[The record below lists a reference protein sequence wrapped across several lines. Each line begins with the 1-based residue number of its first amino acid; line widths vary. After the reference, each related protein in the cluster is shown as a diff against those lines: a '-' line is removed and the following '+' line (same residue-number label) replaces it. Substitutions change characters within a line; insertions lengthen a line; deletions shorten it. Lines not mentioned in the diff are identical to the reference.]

1 MQLIE
6 SWWIWRRRLRS
17 SNISY
22 MKHSQLLRD
31 YPQKN
36 LRKKKKNS
44 KGSWNCSL
52 SLLTLW
58 VYYRGKDY
66 PVFNVQSV
74 LGAQNVPKWHGIN
87 DTECNII
94 YDTEFVAYSW
104 HGINDTTLYLTWNS
118 DKMARDSRHGIK
130 ILWKFSK
137 KSLHW
142 GLWGE
147 KIKLSKNPC
156 MGTLRGHIRRCSC
169 KGDNF
174 FWKLLPKT
182 LGVRFL
188 HNKIV
193 LGILEI
199 FFVLRIFFGK

>member
-1 MQLIE
+1 MFGFGQTNVVWFKFEVPTNQNVLE
-6 SWWIWRRRLRS
+6 
-17 SNISY
+17 
-22 MKHSQLLRD
+22 QGTLLR
-31 YPQKN
+31 
-36 LRKKKKNS
+36 NS
-44 KGSWNCSL
+44 SIMFYS
-52 SLLTLW
+52 
-58 VYYRGKDY
+58 
-66 PVFNVQSV
+66 P
-74 LGAQNVPKWHGIN
+74 WHSI
-87 DTECNII
+87 
-94 YDTEFVAYSW
+94 
-104 HGINDTTLYLTWNS
+104 LYLCPDICLWQCPGGEILPIRIKLVILRNNS
-118 DKMARDSRHGIK
+118 MSLVECPVINSGSEIPCHKLASISTKFRVINFMTRDSRHGIK

-182 LGVRFL
+182 LSVRFL

-199 FFVLRIFFGK
+199 FFVLRIFFWK

>member
-1 MQLIE
+1 MIGPVIGEGADVVVVQKKHCHFYLWQCPGGEILP
-6 SWWIWRRRLRS
+6 IRIKLVILRNNS
-17 SNISY
+17 VSLVECRVINSGSEIPCHKLASIST
-22 MKHSQLLRD
+22 KFR
-31 YPQKN
+31 
-36 LRKKKKNS
+36 
-44 KGSWNCSL
+44 
-52 SLLTLW
+52 
-58 VYYRGKDY
+58 V
-66 PVFNVQSV
+66 
-74 LGAQNVPKWHGIN
+74 IN
-87 DTECNII
+87 FMT
-94 YDTEFVAYSW
+94 
-104 HGINDTTLYLTWNS
+104 
-118 DKMARDSRHGIK
+118 RDSRHGIK

-137 KSLHW
+137 KSLHR
-142 GLWGE
+142 GFWGE

-199 FFVLRIFFGK
+199 FFVLRIFFWK

>member
-1 MQLIE
+1 MGEQYYNHLWLL
-6 SWWIWRRRLRS
+6 SNSLAALPRFGLSNRLRI
-17 SNISY
+17 NFLF
-22 MKHSQLLRD
+22 QF
-31 YPQKN
+31 
-36 LRKKKKNS
+36 
-44 KGSWNCSL
+44 
-52 SLLTLW
+52 SLLVVIVVSIRLW
-58 VYYRGKDY
+58 QCPGGEILPIRIKLVILR
-66 PVFNVQSV
+66 NNSV
-74 LGAQNVPKWHGIN
+74 SLVECRVIN
-87 DTECNII
+87 SGSEIPCHKLASISTK
-94 YDTEFVAYSW
+94 FRV
-104 HGINDTTLYLTWNS
+104 INFMT
-118 DKMARDSRHGIK
+118 RDSRHGIK

-137 KSLHW
+137 KSLHR
-142 GLWGE
+142 GFWGE

-199 FFVLRIFFGK
+199 FFVLRIFFWK